1 MNRWNYC
8 ATAQPLFLRALRER
22 LYSYFFDETHY

>member
-8 ATAQPLFLRALRER
+8 AKAQPLLLRTLRGR
-22 LYSYFFDETHY
+22 LYPYFFDETYY